1 MDVRPG
7 HPHQQRFNKRSPL
20 VAFSEVPQVIST
32 RKLVGL
38 ALGVAALFSACGDDP
53 TKPIPPTPPPQV
65 TSSVAYTQSSSGLPS
80 SDVYAILAV
89 SNGELWIGTLAGV
102 ARYPDLSSGTH
113 GADKIVNEVNGLP
126 HPQVRSMVELDE
138 KVYVGTWGGGLG
150 VYDIAGDSWTQIR
163 PAATGLTDGFISELA
178 ASPTE
183 DKLYMST
190 NDGVFIYVPGGNF
203 THFSTVDVN
212 EQDPTMFD
220 VARFQQTVSSLEV
233 VDDAGLVQ
241 RWYGPRTDARYESD
255 DAEFLGITVSKSV
268 STEFKYTPVNSGLVE
283 PNVNDIYYDTVRETY
298 WVSYVSK
305 GISEVN
311 LTDKTWT
318 SNTLVQGLPS
328 NTVYSVTRAGGTM
341 WAATQ
346 NGLAKLVGDHWQA
359 YGKSGGLPSDRIRR
373 VYSDDGQRLWVGTID
388 GGAVKLKI

>member
-1 MDVRPG
+1 M
-7 HPHQQRFNKRSPL
+7 
-20 VAFSEVPQVIST
+20 IST

-38 ALGVAALFSACGDDP
+38 ALGLAALFSGCGDDP
-53 TKPIPPTPPPQV
+53 PVVPVPEKPGQV
-65 TSSVAYTQSSSGLPS
+65 NTSVTYANASNSLPS

-102 ARYPDLSSGTH
+102 ARYPDVGSGTH

-126 HPQVRSMVELDE
+126 HPQVRSMAEIDG

-150 VYDIAGDSWTQIR
+150 VYDIAGNAWTQIR
-163 PAATGLTDGFISELA
+163 PATTGLTDGFISELA

-190 NDGVFIYVPGGNF
+190 NDGVFIYTPSSNTF
-203 THFSTVDVN
+203 AHFSTVDVPDN
-212 EQDPTMFD
+212 YIRFFE
-220 VARFQQTVSSLEV
+220 VERFQQTVSSLEI
-233 VDDAGLVQ
+233 VDDAGIMQ
-241 RWYGPRTDARYESD
+241 RWYGPRTDARYEEA
-255 DAEFLGITVSKSV
+255 DAEFLGITVSKSA
-268 STEFKYTPVNSGLVE
+268 SAAFKYTTVSSGLVE
-283 PNVNDIYYDTVRETY
+283 PNVNDIYYDTVRQTY

-328 NTVYSVTRAGGTM
+328 NTVYSVTRAGGTI

-359 YGKSGGLPSDRIRR
+359 YGRSGGLPSDRIRR

-388 GGAVKLKI
+388 GGAVKLKV

>member
-1 MDVRPG
+1 M
-7 HPHQQRFNKRSPL
+7 
-20 VAFSEVPQVIST
+20 IST

-38 ALGVAALFSACGDDP
+38 ALGLAALFSGCGDDTP
-53 TKPIPPTPPPQV
+53 VVPVPEKPGQV
-65 TSSVAYTQSSSGLPS
+65 TTSVAYTQSSSGLPS
-80 SDVYAILAV
+80 NDVYSMLVV
-89 SNGELWIGTLAGV
+89 SNGEFWVGTLAGV
-102 ARYPDLSSGTH
+102 ARYPNASTGSHIAVDPKKPETM
-113 GADKIVNEVNGLP
+113 KWIVNEVNGLP
-126 HPQVRSMVELDE
+126 HPQVRSMAELDG

-150 VYDIAGDSWTQIR
+150 VYDIAGDTWTQIR

-190 NDGVFIYVPGGNF
+190 NDGVFIYTPSGNSF
-203 THFSTVDVN
+203 VHFSTVDVPDN
-212 EQDPTMFD
+212 YIRFFE
-220 VARFQQTVSSLEV
+220 VERFQQTVSSLEI
-233 VDDAGLVQ
+233 VDDAGIVQ
-241 RWYGPRTDARYESD
+241 RWYGPRTDARYEAA
-255 DAEFLGITVSKSV
+255 DAELLGITVSNSA
-268 STEFKYTPVNSGLVE
+268 SAPFKYTPVSSGLVE

-311 LTDKTWT
+311 LTAKTWT
-318 SNTLVQGLPS
+318 SNTLVEGLPS

-346 NGLAKLVGDHWQA
+346 NGLAKLVGEHWQA
-359 YGKSGGLPSDRIRR
+359 YGRSGGLPSDRIRR

-388 GGAVKLKI
+388 AGAVKLKV